1 MMARLSEEAD
11 AFERLAPQVLG
22 KETLHQRAMKPPSR
36 FHPRVGAAAMTA
48 PPPQWKER
56 EIVSQYGFTS
66 FTNDLA
72 ALHELRQVT
81 SVDGRKVEDE
91 KKAQDTLA
99 KAITASDDERKKQI
113 LKQFAK
119 YGLLGAVTDFGQIL
133 LLFTRRDLE
142 RYEFRLGETE
152 ILGDTRTQ
160 VFHYQ
165 QLDGPEALTLF
176 DANRDDQPRRLRIEG
191 DVWVREDNAMP
202 VRISLAANEGESGA
216 GMREEA
222 TVDYAM
228 SGYGALLPTQ
238 TLHRELHNGKLAAE
252 NKFVYTEFHKFGASS
267 DIQFNVTQ

>member
-1 MMARLSEEAD
+1 MTARISEEAD

-22 KETLHQRAMKPPSR
+22 KETLHQRALKPPSR
-36 FHPRVGAAAMTA
+36 FHPRVGAAAMGP

-66 FTNDLA
+66 FTNDPE

-91 KKAQDTLA
+91 KKAQDALA

-113 LKQFAK
+113 LKQFEK
-119 YGLLGAVTDFGQIL
+119 YGLLGAATDFGQVL
-133 LLFTRRDLE
+133 LLFTRRDLD
-142 RYEFRLGETE
+142 RYEFTARGTQMLDG
-152 ILGDTRTQ
+152 TRAA
-160 VFHYQ
+160 VFHYK

-176 DANRDDQPRRLRIEG
+176 EANRNDQLRRLRIEG
-191 DVWVREDNAMP
+191 DIWVREDNYMP
-202 VRISLAANEGESGA
+202 IRITLAASEGESGA
-216 GMREEA
+216 GVREEA

-228 SGYGALLPTQ
+228 SAYGALLPTR
-238 TLHRELHNGKLAAE
+238 TLHRELHDGKLAAE

-267 DIQFNVTQ
+267 DIKFEVTP